1 MNQTFE
7 VTVIDQWP
15 SIKLLV
21 KQGTRVQDVGPVQY
35 DIAQS
40 QFVPAVQDALRRAV
54 EQIIQAR
61 KGGR

>member
-1 MNQTFE
+1 MNQAFE
-7 VTVIDQWP
+7 VTIIDLWP
-15 SIKLLV
+15 NLKILV